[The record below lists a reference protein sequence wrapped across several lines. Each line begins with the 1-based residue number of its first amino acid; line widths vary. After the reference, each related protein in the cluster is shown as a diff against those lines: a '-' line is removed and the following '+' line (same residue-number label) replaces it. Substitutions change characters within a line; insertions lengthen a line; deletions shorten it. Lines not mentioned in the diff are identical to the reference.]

1 MNDETARPWRW
12 SYEEATG
19 DLVIHGPPYPG
30 KDDAC
35 DIVLVDGA
43 YLCGDDAALIVKAV
57 NRDAAFDALVEALHQ
72 TVAAMWSDDSAE
84 KGRAAVL
91 ARDALEA
98 VGSVL
103 GRSRDSRNGEAK
115 R

>member
-1 MNDETARPWRW
+1 MSDATARPWRW

-43 YLCGDDAALIVKAV
+43 YLCGDDAALIVNRV
-57 NRDAAFDALVEALHQ
+57 NAHDALVEALEWALHWAGMYPLPTYSQ
-72 TVAAMWSDDSAE
+72 E
-84 KGRAAVL
+84 Q
-91 ARDALEA
+91 RDAFAQRLQEA
-98 VGSVL
+98 ETTL
-103 GRSRDSRNGEAK
+103 GEAK
-115 R
+115 P